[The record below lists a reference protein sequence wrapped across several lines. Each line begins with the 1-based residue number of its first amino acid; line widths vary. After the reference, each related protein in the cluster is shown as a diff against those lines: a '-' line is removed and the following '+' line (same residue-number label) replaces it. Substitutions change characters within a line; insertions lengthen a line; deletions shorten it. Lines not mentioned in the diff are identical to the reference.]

1 MGFQTRILVSMLLV
15 IVLALAGTMYV
26 AWDFTGDQEEAYNA
40 QRLIRK
46 EASVERS
53 LNYTLDRLPSSLQT
67 EDIPSAFS
75 DRICELADIHGMDIA
90 LYRPN
95 GRLLT
100 ESTLTD
106 DAGAIIQL
114 SIDVLEA
121 LNDSDERILGESDND
136 VVNVY
141 WHVRNQSGLVLGIVG
156 VRYEKR
162 ALEAGDF
169 KAFWSQLAPLYIVL
183 FLGGAILA
191 VILSNG
197 LVRHLRL
204 IRDRM
209 RELQP
214 GVQQTPIEY
223 ARADAIGEL
232 VDQYN
237 ALLNQLQAAVE
248 ELAKREREGA
258 WRMMA
263 MQVAHEIKN
272 PLTPIKLGAQ
282 QLERSWL
289 DKKQDFDERLR
300 RYTRVVAEQIDIL
313 AEISQDF
320 SMLAAVGM
328 ETLEE
333 VDLANL
339 TNEVTTLYEQSNPQ
353 IEWRIS
359 APTSAVVV
367 DGSRAHLARAM
378 NNLITNAIDAVRNED
393 QASITIALDVD
404 RDGKAT
410 LSFEDNGTGIPA
422 DKQGEIFEP
431 HFTSKAKGTGL
442 GLFITDSIVRQMNG
456 HIEFRSTEGSGS
468 VFSLVFRTK
477 KRASN

>member
-1 MGFQTRILVSMLLV
+1 MLLV
-15 IVLALAGTMYV
+15 VVLALAGTMYV
-26 AWDFTGDQEEAYNA
+26 AWDFAGDQEEAYNA
-40 QRLIRK
+40 RRLVRK

-53 LNYTLDRLPSSLQT
+53 LNYTLDRLPDSLRT
-67 EDIPSAFS
+67 EDIPNAFS

-100 ESTLTD
+100 QSTLTD
-106 DAGAIIQL
+106 DTGASIQL
-114 SIDVLEA
+114 PVDVLAE
-121 LNDSDERILGESDND
+121 LDESDERIQGGSEGG
-136 VVNVY
+136 VVDVY
-141 WHVRNQSGLVLGIVG
+141 WNVKDREGNALGIVG

-191 VILSNG
+191 AILSNG

-209 RELQP
+209 RELEP

-223 ARADAIGEL
+223 DRSDAIGEL

-237 ALLNQLQAAVE
+237 ALLKQLQSAVE

-282 QLERSWL
+282 QLERAWD
-289 DKKQDFDERLR
+289 DKKDDFDERLR
-300 RYTRVVAEQIDIL
+300 RYTRVVVEQIDIL

-320 SMLAAVGM
+320 SMLAAVG
-328 ETLEE
+328 LDKPEE
-333 VDLANL
+333 VNWAQA
-339 TNEVTTLYEQSNPQ
+339 TKEVAALYQQSNPQ
-353 IEWRIS
+353 IEWRTSIPD
-359 APTSAVVV
+359 APVVIE
-367 DGSRAHLARAM
+367 GSKAHLTRAM
-378 NNLITNAIDAVRNED
+378 NNLIANAIDAVANESHP
-393 QASITIALDVD
+393 SITLGLEVSPE
-404 RDGKAT
+404 GKAFLT
-410 LSFEDNGTGIPA
+410 VEDNGIGIPE
-422 DKQGEIFEP
+422 DRQKEIFQP
-431 HFTSKAKGTGL
+431 HFTSKEKGTGL
-442 GLFITDSIVRQMNG
+442 GLFITDSIVRQLNG
-456 HIEFRSTEGSGS
+456 QISLRSFPGQGS
-468 VFSLVFRTK
+468 VFGLEFFVK
-477 KRASN
+477 

>member
-1 MGFQTRILVSMLLV
+1 MGFQTRILLSMLLV

-26 AWDFTGDQEEAYNA
+26 AWDFAGDQEEAYNA
-40 QRLIRK
+40 RRLIRK

-53 LNYTLDRLPSSLQT
+53 LNYTLDRLPDSLRT
-67 EDIPSAFS
+67 EDIPNAFS

-100 ESTLTD
+100 QSTRTD
-106 DAGAIIQL
+106 DVGASLELPVNVLAELDASDQRIQGG
-114 SIDVLEA
+114 SED
-121 LNDSDERILGESDND
+121 G

-141 WHVRNQSGLVLGIVG
+141 WNVKDGEGEALGIVG

-191 VILSNG
+191 AILSNG
-197 LVRHLRL
+197 LVRNLRL

-209 RELQP
+209 RELEP

-223 ARADAIGEL
+223 SRTDAIGEL

-237 ALLNQLQAAVE
+237 ALLEQLQAAVQ

-282 QLERSWL
+282 QLERAWV
-289 DKKQDFDERLR
+289 DKKDDFDERLR
-300 RYTRVVAEQIDIL
+300 RYTRVVVEQIDIL

-320 SMLAAVGM
+320 SMLAAVG
-328 ETLEE
+328 LERLE
-333 VDLANL
+333 GVALD
-339 TNEVTTLYEQSNPQ
+339 
-353 IEWRIS
+353 
-359 APTSAVVV
+359 AVVHEV
-367 DGSRAHLARAM
+367 VELFKPSHPERNWKVEVPEGDWTLQGSKQHLTRAL
-378 NNLITNAIDAVRNED
+378 NNLISNAVDATD
-393 QASITIALDVD
+393 ASGEGRILIRLQREESTMQLIVQ
-404 RDGKAT
+404 
-410 LSFEDNGTGIPA
+410 DNGIGIAPDRLEA
-422 DKQGEIFEP
+422 IFQP
-431 HFTSKAKGTGL
+431 RFTLKKHGTGL
-442 GLFITDSIVRQMNG
+442 GLTITQSIVHQLHG
-456 HIEFRSTEGSGS
+456 TIS
-468 VFSLVFRTK
+468 VSSEHGKGTTFILSFPT
-477 KRASN
+477 S

>member
-1 MGFQTRILVSMLLV
+1 MGFQTRILLSMLLV

-26 AWDFTGDQEEAYNA
+26 AWDFAGDQEEAYNA
-40 QRLIRK
+40 RRLLRK

-53 LNYTLDRLPSSLQT
+53 LNYTLDRLPDSLRT
-67 EDIPSAFS
+67 EDIPSVFS

-100 ESTLTD
+100 QSTLTD
-106 DAGAIIQL
+106 DAGASIQL
-114 SIDVLEA
+114 SVDVLAA
-121 LNDSDERILGESDND
+121 LDSSDERIQGGSDAG

-141 WHVRNQSGLVLGIVG
+141 WNVKDRKGAALGIVG

-191 VILSNG
+191 AILSNG

-209 RELQP
+209 RELEP
-214 GVQQTPIEY
+214 GIQQTPIEY
-223 ARADAIGEL
+223 NRSDAIGEL

-237 ALLNQLQAAVE
+237 ALLKQLQAAVE
-248 ELAKREREGA
+248 ELGKREREGA

-282 QLERSWL
+282 QLERAWL
-289 DKKQDFDERLR
+289 DQKGDFDERLR
-300 RYTRVVAEQIDIL
+300 RYTRVVVEQIDIL
-313 AEISQDF
+313 AEISLDF
-320 SMLAAVGM
+320 SMLAAVGL

-333 VDLANL
+333 VNWAQV
-339 TNEVTTLYEQSNPQ
+339 TKEVAALYEQSNPE
-353 IEWRIS
+353 IEWRMTIPD
-359 APTSAVVV
+359 APVVI
-367 DGSRAHLARAM
+367 DGSKAHLMRAM
-378 NNLITNAIDAVRNED
+378 NNLITNAIDAVAKEPHP
-393 QASITIALDVD
+393 SIAIVLKVST
-404 RDGKAT
+404 DGKAVLT
-410 LSFEDNGTGIPA
+410 VEDNGIGIPD
-422 DKQGEIFEP
+422 DKQKEIFQP
-431 HFTSKAKGTGL
+431 HFTLKEKGTGL

-456 HIEFRSTEGSGS
+456 WITLHSFPGKGSTFGLEFI
-468 VFSLVFRTK
+468 VK
-477 KRASN
+477 

>member
-1 MGFQTRILVSMLLV
+1 MLLV
-15 IVLALAGTMYV
+15 VVLALAGTMYV
-26 AWDFTGDQEEAYNA
+26 AWDFAGDQEEAYNA
-40 QRLIRK
+40 RRLVRK

-53 LNYTLDRLPSSLQT
+53 LNYTLDRLPDSLRT
-67 EDIPSAFS
+67 EDIPNVFS

-100 ESTLTD
+100 QSTLTD
-106 DAGAIIQL
+106 DTGASIQL
-114 SIDVLEA
+114 PADVLAE
-121 LNDSDERILGESDND
+121 LDESDERIQGGSEGG
-136 VVNVY
+136 VVDVY
-141 WHVRNQSGLVLGIVG
+141 WNVKDREGNALGIVG

-191 VILSNG
+191 AILSNG

-209 RELQP
+209 RQLEP

-223 ARADAIGEL
+223 DRSDAIGEL

-237 ALLNQLQAAVE
+237 ALLKQLQSAVE

-282 QLERSWL
+282 QLERAWD
-289 DKKQDFDERLR
+289 DKKDDFDERLR
-300 RYTRVVAEQIDIL
+300 RYTRVVVEQIDIL

-320 SMLAAVGM
+320 SMLAAVG
-328 ETLEE
+328 LDKPEE
-333 VDLANL
+333 VNWAQA
-339 TNEVTTLYEQSNPQ
+339 TKEVAALYQQSNPQ
-353 IEWRIS
+353 IEWRTSIPD
-359 APTSAVVV
+359 APVVIE
-367 DGSRAHLARAM
+367 GSKAHLTRAM
-378 NNLITNAIDAVRNED
+378 NNLIVNAIDAVVNEPHPL
-393 QASITIALDVD
+393 IAIGLVVSPE
-404 RDGKAT
+404 GKAFLT
-410 LSFEDNGTGIPA
+410 VEDNGIGIPE
-422 DKQGEIFEP
+422 DRQKEIFQP
-431 HFTSKAKGTGL
+431 HFTSKEKGTGL
-442 GLFITDSIVRQMNG
+442 GLFITDSIVRQLNG
-456 HIEFRSTEGSGS
+456 QISLRSFPGQGS
-468 VFSLVFRTK
+468 VFGLEFFVK
-477 KRASN
+477 

>member
-1 MGFQTRILVSMLLV
+1 MGFQTRILLSMLLV

-26 AWDFTGDQEEAYNA
+26 AWDFAGDQEEAYNA
-40 QRLIRK
+40 RRLVRK

-53 LNYTLDRLPSSLQT
+53 LNYTLDRLPDSLRT
-67 EDIPSAFS
+67 EDIPNAFS

-100 ESTLTD
+100 QSTLTD
-106 DAGAIIQL
+106 ETGASIQL
-114 SIDVLEA
+114 PLDVLAE
-121 LNDSDERILGESDND
+121 LDESDERIQGGSKGG

-141 WHVRNQSGLVLGIVG
+141 WNVKDREGDALGIVG

-191 VILSNG
+191 AILSNG

-209 RELQP
+209 RELEP
-214 GVQQTPIEY
+214 GVQQTPIEHN
-223 ARADAIGEL
+223 RSDAIGEL

-237 ALLNQLQAAVE
+237 ALLKQLQTAVE
-248 ELAKREREGA
+248 ELAKKEREGA

-282 QLERSWL
+282 QLERAWL
-289 DKKQDFDERLR
+289 DEKDDFDDRLR
-300 RYTRVVAEQIDIL
+300 RYTRVVVEQIDIL

-328 ETLEE
+328 DKPEE
-333 VDLANL
+333 VNWTQA
-339 TNEVTTLYEQSNPQ
+339 TKEVAALYQQSNPQ
-353 IEWRIS
+353 IEWR
-359 APTSAVVV
+359 TSIPDVPVVIE
-367 DGSRAHLARAM
+367 GSKAHLTRAM
-378 NNLITNAIDAVRNED
+378 NNLIVNAIDAVANEPHPL
-393 QASITIALDVD
+393 IAIGLEVNPE
-404 RDGKAT
+404 GKAFLT
-410 LSFEDNGTGIPA
+410 VEDNGIGIPE
-422 DKQGEIFEP
+422 DRQTEIFQP
-431 HFTSKAKGTGL
+431 HFTSKEKGTGL
-442 GLFITDSIVRQMNG
+442 GLFITDSIIRQLNG
-456 HIEFRSTEGSGS
+456 QITLRSFPGEGS
-468 VFSLVFRTK
+468 VFGLEFFVK
-477 KRASN
+477 

>member
-1 MGFQTRILVSMLLV
+1 MLLV
-15 IVLALAGTMYV
+15 VVLALAGTMYV
-26 AWDFTGDQEEAYNA
+26 AWDFAGDQEEAYNA
-40 QRLIRK
+40 RRLVRK

-53 LNYTLDRLPSSLQT
+53 LNYTLDRLPDSLRT
-67 EDIPSAFS
+67 EDIPNAFS

-100 ESTLTD
+100 QSTLTD
-106 DAGAIIQL
+106 DTGASIQL
-114 SIDVLEA
+114 PVDVLAE
-121 LNDSDERILGESDND
+121 LDESDERIQGGSEGG
-136 VVNVY
+136 VVDVY
-141 WHVRNQSGLVLGIVG
+141 WNVKDREGNALGIVG

-191 VILSNG
+191 AILSNG

-209 RELQP
+209 RELEP

-223 ARADAIGEL
+223 DRSDAIGEL

-237 ALLNQLQAAVE
+237 ALLKQLQAAVE

-282 QLERSWL
+282 QLERAWV
-289 DKKQDFDERLR
+289 DKREDFDERLR
-300 RYTRVVAEQIDIL
+300 RYTRVVVEQIDIL

-320 SMLAAVGM
+320 SMLAAVG
-328 ETLEE
+328 LDKPEE
-333 VDLANL
+333 VNWAQA
-339 TNEVTTLYEQSNPQ
+339 TKEVAALYQQSNPQ
-353 IEWRIS
+353 IEWRTSIPD
-359 APTSAVVV
+359 APVVIE
-367 DGSRAHLARAM
+367 GSKAHLTRAM
-378 NNLITNAIDAVRNED
+378 NNLIVNAIDAVANEPHPL
-393 QASITIALDVD
+393 IAIGLVVSPE
-404 RDGKAT
+404 GKAFLT
-410 LSFEDNGTGIPA
+410 VEDNGIGIPE
-422 DKQGEIFEP
+422 DRQKEIFQP
-431 HFTSKAKGTGL
+431 HFTSKEKGTGL
-442 GLFITDSIVRQMNG
+442 GLFITDSIVRQLNG
-456 HIEFRSTEGSGS
+456 RITLRSFPGQGS
-468 VFSLVFRTK
+468 VFGLEFFVK
-477 KRASN
+477 

>member
-1 MGFQTRILVSMLLV
+1 MGFQTRILLSMLLV

-26 AWDFTGDQEEAYNA
+26 AWDFAGDQEEAYNA
-40 QRLIRK
+40 RRLIRK

-53 LNYTLDRLPSSLQT
+53 LNYTLDRLPDSLRT
-67 EDIPSAFS
+67 EDIPNAFS

-100 ESTLTD
+100 QSTRTD
-106 DAGAIIQL
+106 DVGASLELPVNVLAELDASDQRIQGG
-114 SIDVLEA
+114 SED
-121 LNDSDERILGESDND
+121 G

-141 WHVRNQSGLVLGIVG
+141 WNVKDGEGEALGIVG

-191 VILSNG
+191 AILSNG
-197 LVRHLRL
+197 LVRNLRL

-209 RELQP
+209 RELEP

-223 ARADAIGEL
+223 SRTDAIGEL

-237 ALLNQLQAAVE
+237 ALLEQLQAAVQ

-282 QLERSWL
+282 QLERAWA
-289 DKKQDFDERLR
+289 DEKGDFDERLR
-300 RYTRVVAEQIDIL
+300 RYTRVVVEQIDIL
-313 AEISQDF
+313 AEIAQDF
-320 SMLAAVGM
+320 SMLAAVG
-328 ETLEE
+328 LERLE
-333 VDLANL
+333 DVALD
-339 TNEVTTLYEQSNPQ
+339 
-353 IEWRIS
+353 
-359 APTSAVVV
+359 AVVHEV
-367 DGSRAHLARAM
+367 VELFKQSHPERNWKVEVPEGDWTLQGSKQHLTRAL
-378 NNLITNAIDAVRNED
+378 NNLISNAVDATDACVQPRILIRLQREE
-393 QASITIALDVD
+393 STMHLIVH
-404 RDGKAT
+404 
-410 LSFEDNGTGIPA
+410 DNGIGIAPDRLDA
-422 DKQGEIFEP
+422 IFQP
-431 HFTSKAKGTGL
+431 RFTLKKHGTGL
-442 GLFITDSIVRQMNG
+442 GLTITQSIVHQLQG
-456 HIEFRSTEGSGS
+456 TVS
-468 VFSLVFRTK
+468 VSSEHDKGTTFKLSFP
-477 KRASN
+477 AG

>member
-1 MGFQTRILVSMLLV
+1 MGFQTRILLSMLLV
-15 IVLALAGTMYV
+15 IVLALTGTMYV
-26 AWDFTGDQEEAYNA
+26 AWDFAGDQEEAYNA
-40 QRLIRK
+40 RRLIRK

-53 LNYTLDRLPSSLQT
+53 LNYTLDRLPDSLRT
-67 EDIPSAFS
+67 EDIPNAFS

-90 LYRPN
+90 LYGPN

-100 ESTLTD
+100 QSTLTD
-106 DAGAIIQL
+106 DAGASIQL
-114 SIDVLEA
+114 PVDVLAELDA
-121 LNDSDERILGESDND
+121 SDERIQGGSDGG

-141 WHVRNQSGLVLGIVG
+141 WNVKDRDGDSLGIVG

-191 VILSNG
+191 AILSNG

-209 RELQP
+209 RELEP

-223 ARADAIGEL
+223 HRSDAIGEL

-237 ALLNQLQAAVE
+237 ALLKQLQAAVE

-282 QLERSWL
+282 QLERAWL
-289 DKKQDFDERLR
+289 DEKDDFDDRLR
-300 RYTRVVAEQIDIL
+300 RYTRVVVEQIDIL
-313 AEISQDF
+313 AEIAQDF
-320 SMLAAVGM
+320 SMLAAVGL
-328 ETLEE
+328 ERLEE
-333 VDLANL
+333 VALD
-339 TNEVTTLYEQSNPQ
+339 
-353 IEWRIS
+353 
-359 APTSAVVV
+359 AVVHEV
-367 DGSRAHLARAM
+367 VELFQQSHPERSWKVEVPAGDWTLKGSKQHLIRAL
-378 NNLITNAIDAVRNED
+378 NNLISNAVDATETRQAPQIVIRLQREGVGINLTVKDNGIGIEPDQIDAIFQPRF
-393 QASITIALDVD
+393 
-404 RDGKAT
+404 T
-410 LSFEDNGTGIPA
+410 LK
-422 DKQGEIFEP
+422 KQ
-431 HFTSKAKGTGL
+431 GTGL
-442 GLFITDSIVRQMNG
+442 GLTITQSIVHQLHG
-456 HIEFRSTEGSGS
+456 TIS
-468 VFSLVFRTK
+468 VSSEHGKGTTFNLSFP
-477 KRASN
+477 AS

>member
-1 MGFQTRILVSMLLV
+1 MGFQTRILLSMLLV

-26 AWDFTGDQEEAYNA
+26 AWDFAGDQEEAYNA
-40 QRLIRK
+40 RRLLRK

-53 LNYTLDRLPSSLQT
+53 LNYTLDRLPDSLRT
-67 EDIPSAFS
+67 EDIPSVFS

-100 ESTLTD
+100 QSTLTD
-106 DAGAIIQL
+106 DAGASIQL
-114 SIDVLEA
+114 SVDVLAA
-121 LNDSDERILGESDND
+121 LDSSDERIQGGSDAG

-141 WHVRNQSGLVLGIVG
+141 WNVKDRKGAALGIVG

-191 VILSNG
+191 AILSNG

-209 RELQP
+209 RELEP
-214 GVQQTPIEY
+214 GIQQTPIEY
-223 ARADAIGEL
+223 NRSDAIGEL

-237 ALLNQLQAAVE
+237 ALLKQLQAAVE
-248 ELAKREREGA
+248 ELGKREREGA

-282 QLERSWL
+282 QLERAWL
-289 DKKQDFDERLR
+289 DQKVDFDERLR
-300 RYTRVVAEQIDIL
+300 RYTRVVVEQIDIL
-313 AEISQDF
+313 AEISLDF
-320 SMLAAVGM
+320 SMLAAVGL

-333 VDLANL
+333 VNWAQV
-339 TNEVTTLYEQSNPQ
+339 TKEVAALYEQSNPE
-353 IEWRIS
+353 IEWRMTIPD
-359 APTSAVVV
+359 APVVI
-367 DGSRAHLARAM
+367 DGSKAHLMRAM
-378 NNLITNAIDAVRNED
+378 NNLITNAIDAVAKEPHP
-393 QASITIALDVD
+393 SIAIGLKVST
-404 RDGKAT
+404 DGKAVLT
-410 LSFEDNGTGIPA
+410 VEDNGIGIPD
-422 DKQGEIFEP
+422 DKQKEIFQP
-431 HFTSKAKGTGL
+431 HFTLKEKGTGL

-456 HIEFRSTEGSGS
+456 WITLHSFPGKGSTFGLEFI
-468 VFSLVFRTK
+468 VK
-477 KRASN
+477 

>member
-1 MGFQTRILVSMLLV
+1 MGFQTRILLSMLLV

-26 AWDFTGDQEEAYNA
+26 AWDFAGDQEEAYNA
-40 QRLIRK
+40 RRLVRK

-53 LNYTLDRLPSSLQT
+53 LNYTLDRLQDSLRT
-67 EDIPSAFS
+67 EDIPNAFS

-100 ESTLTD
+100 QSTLTD
-106 DAGAIIQL
+106 DTGANIQL
-114 SIDVLEA
+114 PVDVLAELDA
-121 LNDSDERILGESDND
+121 ADERIQGGFEGG

-141 WHVRNQSGLVLGIVG
+141 WNVKDREGNALGIVG

-191 VILSNG
+191 AILSNG

-209 RELQP
+209 RELEP

-223 ARADAIGEL
+223 DRSDAIGEL

-237 ALLNQLQAAVE
+237 ALLKQLQAAVE

-282 QLERSWL
+282 QLERAWA
-289 DKKQDFDERLR
+289 DKRDDFDERLR
-300 RYTRVVAEQIDIL
+300 RYTRVVVEQIDIL

-320 SMLAAVGM
+320 SMLAAVGLDK
-328 ETLEE
+328 LEAVALDGVVHE
-333 VDLANL
+333 VVELFQQSHPERSWKVEVPNGDWSLQGSSQHL
-339 TNEVTTLYEQSNPQ
+339 T
-353 IEWRIS
+353 
-359 APTSAVVV
+359 
-367 DGSRAHLARAM
+367 RAL
-378 NNLITNAIDAVRNED
+378 NNLISNAVDATAACDAPEIVIRLQREETGINLIV
-393 QASITIALDVD
+393 Q
-404 RDGKAT
+404 
-410 LSFEDNGTGIPA
+410 DNGVGIEPDRLEA
-422 DKQGEIFEP
+422 IFQP
-431 HFTSKAKGTGL
+431 RFTLKKHGTGL
-442 GLFITDSIVRQMNG
+442 GLTITQSIVHQLHG
-456 HIEFRSTEGSGS
+456 TIS
-468 VFSLVFRTK
+468 VSSEHGKGTTFILSFPV
-477 KRASN
+477 S

>member
-1 MGFQTRILVSMLLV
+1 
-15 IVLALAGTMYV
+15 
-26 AWDFTGDQEEAYNA
+26 
-40 QRLIRK
+40 
-46 EASVERS
+46 
-53 LNYTLDRLPSSLQT
+53 
-67 EDIPSAFS
+67 
-75 DRICELADIHGMDIA
+75 
-90 LYRPN
+90 
-95 GRLLT
+95 
-100 ESTLTD
+100 
-106 DAGAIIQL
+106 
-114 SIDVLEA
+114 
-121 LNDSDERILGESDND
+121 
-136 VVNVY
+136 
-141 WHVRNQSGLVLGIVG
+141 
-156 VRYEKR
+156 
-162 ALEAGDF
+162 
-169 KAFWSQLAPLYIVL
+169 
-183 FLGGAILA
+183 
-191 VILSNG
+191 
-197 LVRHLRL
+197 
-204 IRDRM
+204 M

-237 ALLNQLQAAVE
+237 ALLNQLQAAVQ

-404 RDGKAT
+404 KDGKAT

-456 HIEFRSTEGSGS
+456 QIEFRSTEGSGS
-468 VFSLVFRTK
+468 VFSLVFCTK
-477 KRASN
+477 KKGPLIEALS